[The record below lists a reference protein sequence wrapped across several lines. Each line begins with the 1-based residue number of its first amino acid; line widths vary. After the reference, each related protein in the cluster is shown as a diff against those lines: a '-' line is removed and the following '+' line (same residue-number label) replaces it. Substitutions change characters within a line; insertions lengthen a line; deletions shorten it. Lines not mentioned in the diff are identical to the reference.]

1 MELYLKLIDV
11 IVPVFF
17 VIGIGY
23 YLGKK
28 NPDINTDF
36 ITTFAGNVGTPAMI
50 FYTITTTGVT
60 LSVFTEY
67 FIYALIIIGGFSL
80 VGILFLLLLKKDFI
94 SELPPLILPNT
105 GNMGIPIC
113 LFAYGTAGLGVA
125 SAIASVIILL
135 HFTLGVLLAK
145 KSFSLEILIKN
156 MPIYAIIVSVI
167 FLYFEWDVP
176 GYLENTTF
184 LLTYA
189 TIFLVLM
196 SLGIALSRLKVV
208 SWTHASILGAVRV
221 ILGPLIGFGLIKYL
235 NLDGFAAGVLLIQS
249 CMPSAVLTYLVGS
262 MYSEKKVVDSVASVI
277 VTSTIMSFITCLLY
291 TSPSPRD
298 GLLSRM
304 PSSA

>member
-11 IVPVFF
+11 LFPVFF
-17 VIGIGY
+17 VIGIGF

-28 NPDINTDF
+28 NPNINTDF

-67 FIYALIIIGGFSL
+67 FIYALIIISGFAII
-80 VGILFLLLLKKDFI
+80 GIIFLLLFKKDFI

-125 SAIASVIILL
+125 SAIASVVILL
-135 HFTLGVLLAK
+135 HFTLGVFLAK
-145 KSFSLEILIKN
+145 KSFSLKILINN
-156 MPIYAIIVSVI
+156 MPIYGIIISVI
-167 FLYFEWDVP
+167 FLYFEWEVP

-196 SLGIALSRLKVV
+196 SLGIALTRLKVV
-208 SWTHASILGAVRV
+208 SWSQALFLGFVRV
-221 ILGPLIGFGLIKYL
+221 IIGPIIGFSLIIFLKIE
-235 NLDGFAAGVLLIQS
+235 GFEAGVLLIQS
-249 CMPSAVLTYLVGS
+249 SMPSAVLTYLVGS
-262 MYSEKKVVDSVASVI
+262 MYSEKEVVDNVASVI
-277 VTSTIMSFITCLLY
+277 VTSTIMSFITIPIVVFISLKY
-291 TSPSPRD
+291 FI
-298 GLLSRM
+298 
-304 PSSA
+304 

>member
-11 IVPVFF
+11 LFPVFF
-17 VIGIGY
+17 VIGIGF

-67 FIYALIIIGGFSL
+67 FIYALVVIGGFSL

-125 SAIASVIILL
+125 SAIASVVILL

-156 MPIYAIIVSVI
+156 MPIYGIIISVI

-221 ILGPLIGFGLIKYL
+221 IIGPIIGFGLIKFL
-235 NLDGFAAGVLLIQS
+235 NLNGFAAGVLLIQS

-277 VTSTIMSFITCLLY
+277 VTSTIMSFVTIPIVVYYSIKYFL
-291 TSPSPRD
+291 
-298 GLLSRM
+298 
-304 PSSA
+304 

>member
-11 IVPVFF
+11 LFPVFF

-28 NPDINTDF
+28 NPNINTDF

-60 LSVFTEY
+60 LNVFTEY

-80 VGILFLLLLKKDFI
+80 VGILFLLILKKDFI

-125 SAIASVIILL
+125 SAIASVVILL

-156 MPIYAIIVSVI
+156 MPIYGIIISVI

-221 ILGPLIGFGLIKYL
+221 IIGPIIGFGLIKFL
-235 NLDGFAAGVLLIQS
+235 NLNGFAAGVLLIQS

-277 VTSTIMSFITCLLY
+277 VTSTIMSFITIPIVVY
-291 TSPSPRD
+291 YSIKYFQ
-298 GLLSRM
+298 
-304 PSSA
+304 

>member
-1 MELYLKLIDV
+1 MEFVAFNTLLENLGLSIDN
-11 IVPVFF
+11 F
-17 VIGIGY
+17 
-23 YLGKK
+23 
-28 NPDINTDF
+28 
-36 ITTFAGNVGTPAMI
+36 
-50 FYTITTTGVT
+50 
-60 LSVFTEY
+60 
-67 FIYALIIIGGFSL
+67 
-80 VGILFLLLLKKDFI
+80 
-94 SELPPLILPNT
+94 
-105 GNMGIPIC
+105 
-113 LFAYGTAGLGVA
+113 
-125 SAIASVIILL
+125 
-135 HFTLGVLLAK
+135 
-145 KSFSLEILIKN
+145 
-156 MPIYAIIVSVI
+156 SVI

-277 VTSTIMSFITCLLY
+277 VTSTIMSFITIPIVVYYSLKY
-291 TSPSPRD
+291 F
-298 GLLSRM
+298 
-304 PSSA
+304 

>member
-17 VIGIGY
+17 VIGVGY
-23 YLGKK
+23 YLGRK
-28 NPDINTDF
+28 NPEISTDF
-36 ITTFAGNVGTPAMI
+36 ITTFSGNVGTPAMI

-60 LSVFTEY
+60 LSVFIEY

-80 VGILFLLLLKKDFI
+80 VGIVFLLLLKKDFI

-145 KSFSLEILIKN
+145 KSFSFEILIKN
-156 MPIYAIIVSVI
+156 MPIYGIIVSVI

-221 ILGPLIGFGLIKYL
+221 IIGPLIGFGLINFL
-235 NLDGFAAGVLLIQS
+235 NLNGFAAGVLLIQS

-262 MYSEKKVVDSVASVI
+262 MYSERKVVDSVASVI
-277 VTSTIMSFITCLLY
+277 VTSTVMSFITIPIVVYFSLKY
-291 TSPSPRD
+291 FQ
-298 GLLSRM
+298 
-304 PSSA
+304 

>member
-11 IVPVFF
+11 IAPVFF

-28 NPDINTDF
+28 NPEINTDF

-60 LSVFTEY
+60 LSIFTEY

-80 VGILFLLLLKKDFI
+80 VGIIFLLLLKKDFI

-145 KSFSLEILIKN
+145 KSFSFEILIKN
-156 MPIYAIIVSVI
+156 MPIYGIIISVI

-221 ILGPLIGFGLIKYL
+221 IIGPIIGFGLIKFL
-235 NLDGFAAGVLLIQS
+235 NLNGFAAGVLLIQS

-277 VTSTIMSFITCLLY
+277 VTSTIMSFITIPIVVFCSLKY
-291 TSPSPRD
+291 FQ
-298 GLLSRM
+298 
-304 PSSA
+304 

>member
-1 MELYLKLIDV
+1 MYLYLKLIDV
-11 IVPVFF
+11 IAPVFF

-23 YLGKK
+23 YLGRK
-28 NPDINTDF
+28 NPEINTDF

-80 VGILFLLLLKKDFI
+80 VGIVFLLLLKKDFV

-145 KSFSLEILIKN
+145 KSFSFKILIKN
-156 MPIYAIIVSVI
+156 MPIYGIIVSVI

-221 ILGPLIGFGLIKYL
+221 IIGPLIGFGLIKFL
-235 NLDGFAAGVLLIQS
+235 NLNGFAAGVLLIQS

-262 MYSEKKVVDSVASVI
+262 MYSERKVVDSVASVI
-277 VTSTIMSFITCLLY
+277 VTSTVMSFITIPFVVYFSLKY
-291 TSPSPRD
+291 FQ
-298 GLLSRM
+298 
-304 PSSA
+304 

>member
-11 IVPVFF
+11 IAPVFF
-17 VIGIGY
+17 IIGVGY
-23 YLGKK
+23 YLGRK
-28 NPDINTDF
+28 NPEINTDF

-67 FIYALIIIGGFSL
+67 FIYALIIIGGFSF
-80 VGILFLLLLKKDFI
+80 VGIIFLLLLKKDFI

-145 KSFSLEILIKN
+145 KSFSFEILIKN
-156 MPIYAIIVSVI
+156 MPIYGIIISVI

-221 ILGPLIGFGLIKYL
+221 IIGPLIGFGLIKFL
-235 NLDGFAAGVLLIQS
+235 NLNGFAAGVLLIQS

-262 MYSEKKVVDSVASVI
+262 MYSERRVVDSVASVI
-277 VTSTIMSFITCLLY
+277 VTSTLMSFITIPIVVFYSLKFFQ
-291 TSPSPRD
+291 
-298 GLLSRM
+298 
-304 PSSA
+304 